1 MQNKTIPQQGNNNFT
16 EVVDG
21 RVLKTPN
28 RNGASFLELSYATQ
42 VKRWNQYY
50 AGTPYATAFITEDEK
65 LSTPYIEGSG
75 YPNDEQR
82 LAICEDMLKNDFIM
96 VDCRDKRNF
105 VVGKDGKVF
114 PVDFGQFYTS
124 EDKLYRA
131 HLAPVQRE
139 INTIK
144 AKLTKPTS
152 TYESLFS
159 PGKAPEHL
167 NAFKDVE
174 NYIIE
179 LEKYK
184 PTLAKDSKNALAIDK
199 ITKIDAFI
207 GDTRV
212 RIAKFNTGDKHAFD
226 DYIESNKASL
236 QVLAQNRTSKAL
248 LYSILLSLMVIPAI
262 LGVIQLAI
270 TKGNAYLYLTDVKGS
285 EKRALDVQKTVI
297 DTKENLSKMKD
308 PDSKGSKLKALG
320 QKRSF

>member
-1 MQNKTIPQQGNNNFT
+1 MQNKKIPQQGNNNFT
-16 EVVDG
+16 EVVEG

-28 RNGASFLELSYATQ
+28 PNGASFLELPYVRQAE
-42 VKRWNQYY
+42 RWNQYY
-50 AGTPYATAFITEDEK
+50 AGTPYATAFITDDGK

-82 LAICEDMLKNDFIM
+82 LAICEEMLKNGFIM

-131 HLAPVQRE
+131 HLGPVQKE

-144 AKLTKPTS
+144 TKLTKTRAP
-152 TYESLFS
+152 YESLFS

-167 NAFKDVE
+167 NAFKNVE
-174 NYIIE
+174 NYLTE

-184 PTLAKDSKNALAIDK
+184 LTLAKDSKNALAKDK
-199 ITKIDAFI
+199 IVKIDAFI
-207 GDTRV
+207 DDTRI
-212 RIAKFNTGDKHAFD
+212 RINKFNTGDKHAFD
-226 DYIESNKASL
+226 DYVEKNQASL

-262 LGVIQLAI
+262 VGVIQLAI
-270 TKGNAYLYLTDVKGS
+270 SKGNAYLYLTDVKGS
-285 EKRALDVQKTVI
+285 EKRALDVQKKVI
-297 DTKENLSKMKD
+297 ETKENLAKGEN
-308 PDSKGSKLKALG
+308 PDSTEDKTPSQR
-320 QKRSF
+320 QKF